1 MVKRKY
7 NTMRKGVYDKL
18 DREDKINYTKSL
30 VGPYLKNSQQIQKN
44 KQNVLSGLAN
54 SPQYKKHKKRQQV
67 KRKGAL

>member
-1 MVKRKY
+1 
-7 NTMRKGVYDKL
+7 MRKGVYDKL

-30 VGPYLKNSQQIQKN
+30 AGSSLKKAQQIQKN
-44 KQNVLSGLAN
+44 KQNVLSGIGM